1 MNPLVKLKGAI
12 VEHVD
17 PVQRWLMVS
26 LPPQT
31 AGDMRSLT
39 LKVDDGAFVATKD
52 HRLLKLENFQ
62 VGHRI
67 SAIYSQAPDGQLLA
81 KSVILERGTVRAPG
95 LPAQR

>member
-1 MNPLVKLKGAI
+1 MASLVKLRGAI

-26 LPPQT
+26 LPPWSP
-31 AGDMRSLT
+31 GDGRSLT
-39 LKVDDGAFVATKD
+39 LKVDEGAFVATKD
-52 HRLLKLENFQ
+52 HQLLKLEDFQ

-67 SAIYSQAPDGQLLA
+67 SVIYSQQPDGQFLA
-81 KSVILERGTVRAPG
+81 KSVILERGTLRAAG